1 MPNHITN
8 ILEITGDIS
17 EINKLKSLVKATD
30 INFSIENYFP
40 IPENVDK
47 IEGMGAESTVPA
59 WYSWRIRN
67 WGTKWDVYEVSEW
80 NDIILTGEVPNNTG
94 LSKITFL
101 TAWATPFPALLKLSE
116 IFPNLIIK
124 CKFADEDM
132 GSNCGSYTIVNLELI
147 DEISFEKYSSKSLK
161 YAESVME
168 ESYF

>member
-8 ILEITGDIS
+8 ILEIEGDIS
-17 EINKLKSLVKATD
+17 EIEKLKSLVKTKD
-30 INFSIENYFP
+30 TNFSIENYFP
-40 IPENVDK
+40 IPKN
-47 IEGMGAESTVPA
+47 IEEQNESTTSVPT
-59 WYSWRIRN
+59 WYNWRISN

-80 NDIILTGEVPNNTG
+80 NDSILTGEVPNNTG

-101 TAWATPFPALLKLSE
+101 TAWATPFPALIKLTE

-132 GSNCGSYTIVNLELI
+132 GSNCGRYILYNLELI
-147 DEISFEKYSSKSLK
+147 DEVSFEKYSSESLK